1 MIEAPVIRADKMAP
15 ERPDAVLSGIGAD
28 AWQAYNAME
37 TTKRRH
43 FDLLEI
49 FDNKKKKYNIDPTDA
64 DRQLIACL
72 LRDHDEQVKRF
83 TSASIALKQAD
94 AVAHTSLFTYIG
106 GINRDADEQPT
117 SH

>member
-94 AVAHTSLFTYIG
+94 ATAHTSLFTYIG
-106 GINRDADEQPT
+106 GINRDADEQPM